1 MYLLD
6 SFTIFY
12 FYPRPPRG
20 GRLRLVITYSG
31 LYDFYPRPPRGGR
44 HQQTGSSVGCTVI
57 SIHALREEGDLVP
70 NRLLKPCLEFLSTP
84 SARRATKGAGCKD
97 DGGRISIHALREE
110 GDRLRRCSCLR
121 RSYFYPRP
129 PRGGRR
135 ARGSPSCRWCR
146 FLSTPSARR
155 ATVHKRHPSRS
166 LSISIHALREEGD
179 QGRQQKG
186 LRVADFYPRPPRGG
200 RRLRWSR
207 QSRRRDFY
215 PRPPR
220 GGRPGQSRPEC
231 GRGRIS
237 IHALREEGD
246 NLLHEWYHGGANFYP
261 RPPRGGR
268 RRCHRCPAHGWQ
280 ISIHA
285 LREEGDKDAQNEY
298 SKGGTFLSTPSARRA
313 TFTDLGADVD
323 NAQFLST
330 PSARRATL
338 EFEGFS
344 QGQAISI
351 HALREEGDDGTA
363 HAGKLPAYFYP
374 RPPRGGRRKC
384 RPFHGRRKDF
394 YPRPPRGGRPR
405 QQNRGKRTGI
415 FLSTPSA
422 RRATCWA
429 AQRPRTRPYFYPRP
443 PRGGRLQTGIE
454 YNAQIEFLSTPSAR
468 RATESL

>member
-1 MYLLD
+1 MPSSKFL
-6 SFTIFY
+6 ST
-12 FYPRPPRG
+12 PSARRATA
-20 GRLRLVITYSG
+20 LRRAASLGV
-31 LYDFYPRPPRGGR
+31 
-44 HQQTGSSVGCTVI
+44 VI

-155 ATVHKRHPSRS
+155 ATKPLRTSLQPAGFLSTPSARRATVHKRHPSRS

-200 RRLRWSR
+200 R
-207 QSRRRDFY
+207 
-215 PRPPR
+215 
-220 GGRPGQSRPEC
+220 PGQSRPEC

-246 NLLHEWYHGGANFYP
+246 CRHQNSCRQGRYFYP

-268 RRCHRCPAHGWQ
+268 PRR
-280 ISIHA
+280 
-285 LREEGDKDAQNEY
+285 
-298 SKGGTFLSTPSARRA
+298 RRHH
-313 TFTDLGADVD
+313 DSMV
-323 NAQFLST
+323 
-330 PSARRATL
+330 
-338 EFEGFS
+338 
-344 QGQAISI
+344 
-351 HALREEGDDGTA
+351 H
-363 HAGKLPAYFYP
+363 FYP
-374 RPPRGGRRKC
+374 RPPRGGRRKAVAPAGC
-384 RPFHGRRKDF
+384 RR
-394 YPRPPRGGRPR
+394 
-405 QQNRGKRTGI
+405 
-415 FLSTPSA
+415 
-422 RRATCWA
+422 
-429 AQRPRTRPYFYPRP
+429 
-443 PRGGRLQTGIE
+443 
-454 YNAQIEFLSTPSAR
+454 
-468 RATESL
+468 